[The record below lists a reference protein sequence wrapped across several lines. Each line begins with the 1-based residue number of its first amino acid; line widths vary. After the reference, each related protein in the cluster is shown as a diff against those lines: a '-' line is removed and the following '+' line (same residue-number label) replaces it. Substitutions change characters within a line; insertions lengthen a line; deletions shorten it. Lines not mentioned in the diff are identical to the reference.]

1 MATESAVTAA
11 HCHPFAVAPDLAFV
25 HNGSFANHAT
35 IRRQLQAEGVE
46 FDSDND
52 SEVGARFLAWRLA
65 QGEDLEKALRVLL
78 ETFDGFFTLVV
89 STADSLAVVRDRVAC
104 KPALVA
110 ESADW
115 VAVASEYRALSE
127 LPGIGDARISE
138 PEPEQVSVWHR

>member
-1 MATESAVTAA
+1 
-11 HCHPFAVAPDLAFV
+11 
-25 HNGSFANHAT
+25 
-35 IRRQLQAEGVE
+35 LQADGVE

-52 SEVGARFLAWRLA
+52 SEVGARFLASRLE
-65 QGEDLEKALRVLL
+65 QGEDLEKALRVLV

-104 KPALVA
+104 KPLLVA

-127 LPGIGDARISE
+127 LPGIDHARISE
-138 PEPEQVSVWHR
+138 PEPARVSLWQR